1 MKLRALLL
9 AVVILGCSACS
20 GGGSERP
27 RFAAKNKPAP
37 ELRLKKLLNAPAA
50 EIRGWQALKGRAVIL
65 QFWAT
70 WCEECEEAIPHL
82 NDLAAAFA
90 DAPVAFIWVTDET
103 EADVKEF
110 LKSHPVKGWIAPEAG
125 AGIFRSFRVYGRP
138 HTVLVDKDAVV
149 TDITVPG
156 AVTQDAIRCLLA
168 GAPPKR
174 TGRAS
179 PGEAPGK
186 AAADVL
192 AEFYIAEAA
201 GAGSSAS
208 YGPDRMSGTGIPLKH
223 AFDFLFG
230 RADKL
235 DIKPQAARA
244 MNGFY
249 DIRFRFPKGR
259 GEKLRREFFLKG
271 LETALGLKVKELSRR
286 AEVYILK
293 TAPGGPLN
301 VTEKKNPGA
310 AGLEGG
316 KCAVDGGS
324 FGLLS
329 GALSERLGEPVL
341 DETGLRGYYAYSFDF
356 KSGDKKVFNTEL
368 NSQLGLRLERR
379 LRKIRV
385 LEVSRPEP

>member
-1 MKLRALLL
+1 ML
-9 AVVILGCSACS
+9 ACSACS
-20 GGGSERP
+20 DGVSERP
-27 RFAAKNKPAP
+27 RFAAKNKSAP
-37 ELRLKKLLNAPAA
+37 ELRLKKLLNAPVT
-50 EIRGWQALKGRAVIL
+50 EIRGWQTLKGRAVIL
-65 QFWAT
+65 HFWAT
-70 WCEECEEAIPHL
+70 WCEECEQAIPHL

-138 HTVLVDKDAVV
+138 HTVLVDKDGRVA
-149 TDITVPG
+149 DITVPG
-156 AVTQDAIRCLLA
+156 AVTKDAIKRLLA
-168 GAPPKR
+168 GAPPKLA
-174 TGRAS
+174 GGAS

-186 AAADVL
+186 AVPEVL

-201 GAGSSAS
+201 GAGSRSS
-208 YGPDRMSGTGIPLKH
+208 YGPDRMSGTGIPLKD

-230 RADKL
+230 RAEKQEV
-235 DIKPQAARA
+235 KPQAARA

-271 LETALGLKVKELSRR
+271 LETALGLKVKEVARES
-286 AEVYILK
+286 EVYVLK

-301 VTEKKNPGA
+301 VKEKKTPGA
-310 AGLEGG
+310 VGLEGG

-324 FGLLS
+324 FGLLC
-329 GALSERLGEPVL
+329 GELSERLGEPVL

-356 KSGDKKVFNTEL
+356 KSGDKKAFNTEL
-368 NSQLGLRLERR
+368 SSQLGLRLERR